1 MTDLKLFRV
10 NDGLASELPSSSVAL
25 ERSLQQVIER
35 NMEVMFGVRLLAS
48 EYSTGVKHGGRMDS
62 LGIDENYSPVIFE
75 YKRAIN
81 ENVINQGLFYL
92 DWLMDHRGDF
102 TMLVLQKLGEEAAN
116 SIDWRNPR
124 LICVASG
131 FTKYDEHAVQQMNR
145 SIELVR
151 YRDFE
156 GDLLA
161 LELMTGTRVDPVTAE
176 GAPATPSS
184 RGTSA
189 PSYAKTTSELL
200 DQADPEL
207 KDLYHAVEDFCLA
220 LGDDV
225 TKRTLKYY
233 FAFRRLKNFACVEVH
248 PQTRNLLV
256 YLKINPDTVELED
269 GFTRDVRSIGHFGT
283 GDLELRIHT
292 AADFEKARPLIQRS
306 YEDS

>member
-1 MTDLKLFRV
+1 MTDLKLFRIAGGV
-10 NDGLASELPSSSVAL
+10 ASELPSSSVAL

-184 RGTSA
+184 RGMSA

-200 DQADPEL
+200 DQADLEL
-207 KDLYHAVEDFCLA
+207 KDLYQAVEDFCLA

-225 TKRTLKYY
+225 TKKTLKFY

-269 GFTRDVRSIGHFGT
+269 GFTRDVRTIGHFGT